1 MDRSSDDRERIW
13 TPATGRASHREGVWP
28 LVTAA
33 EMQALDRQTIEGQGI
48 AGEILMES
56 AGRALVAP
64 ALALRAGSPRSP
76 SRGLSI
82 GRLSSGPLSSG
93 RKGPII
99 ALCGAGNNG
108 GDGFVAVRHLVAE
121 GIAAEAVLLG
131 DPERLPP
138 DAAANWRRLV
148 ELGGPRPVYQIVRP
162 DDERF
167 DWAALFEI
175 ASVAIDALFGTGLK
189 RPIEGAAA
197 RLIEALNAARG
208 RGLRVLAVDLPS
220 GIAADTGQILGS
232 AVAADL
238 TVTISLPKPGLA
250 LEPGRSR
257 AGRIEVARV
266 GIADPDP
273 DRPLRIELWNARAAA
288 VRFPP
293 RPRDGHKG
301 RFGHVLIAA
310 GSAGK
315 WGAASLASRAAL
327 RAGAGLVTLV
337 VPDVPGLALPNLCA
351 EVMTERAAATGS
363 GGFGSAAAKVI
374 EELANAR
381 SVLALGPGLGLDPE
395 TVACVLRCVE
405 SIERPLVVDAD
416 GLNALQGEL
425 ERLRRRRAPTVLTP
439 HPGEAARL
447 LESDAATLNA
457 DRITAARRLAD
468 LSGAVVVLKG
478 AGSIVAEPGGRALI
492 VPTGGPALASGGTG
506 DVLTGLVAALLAAG
520 QTAFDAAAL
529 AAWWHAATADRL
541 PQAELGFGLLASEL
555 ADALPAC
562 ARALQA
568 EAVSEGMSEA
578 MSEAMSEEQADG
590 QDGDDGSARRFALQL
605 RFPGP

>member
-1 MDRSSDDRERIW
+1 MGRATDREKTR
-13 TPATGRASHREGVWP
+13 TPVTARASHREGVWP

-64 ALALRAGSPRSP
+64 ALSLRAGSPHSR
-76 SRGLSI
+76 SRGLTT
-82 GRLSSGPLSSG
+82 GRPGT
-93 RKGPII
+93 II
-99 ALCGAGNNG
+99 AVCGAGNNG

-121 GIAAEAVLLG
+121 GIDAEAVLLG

-148 ELGGPRPVYQIVRP
+148 ELGGPRPVCRIVRP

-167 DWAALFEI
+167 DWGALFEV

-197 RLIEALNAARG
+197 HLIEALNAARG

-220 GIAADTGQILGS
+220 GIGADTGQILGH

-351 EVMTERAAATGS
+351 EVMTERAAATDS

-447 LESDAATLNA
+447 LDSDAATLNA
-457 DRITAARRLAD
+457 DRISAARRLAD
-468 LSGAVVVLKG
+468 RSGAVVVLKG
-478 AGSIVAEPGGRALI
+478 AGSVVAEPGGRALI

-506 DVLTGLVAALLAAG
+506 DVLTGVVAALLAAG
-520 QTAFDAAAL
+520 QTAFEAAAL

-541 PQAELGFGLLASEL
+541 PQAEPGFGLLASEL

-562 ARALQA
+562 ARALQV
-568 EAVSEGMSEA
+568 EAFSPEESEK
-578 MSEAMSEEQADG
+578 QADG

>member
-1 MDRSSDDRERIW
+1 MGGSSIDREKIE
-13 TPATGRASHREGVWP
+13 AQVAGRASLRATHRAAHRAAHRDGVWP

-33 EMQALDRQTIEGQGI
+33 EMQALDRETIDGRGI

-56 AGRALVAP
+56 AGRAFVSP
-64 ALALRAGSPRSP
+64 ALALRAES
-76 SRGLSI
+76 SRGRSGSASRGGP
-82 GRLSSGPLSSG
+82 GR
-93 RKGPII
+93 IV
-99 ALCGAGNNG
+99 AVCGAGNNG

-121 GIAAEAVLLG
+121 GIEAEAVLLG

-148 ELGGPRPVYQIVRP
+148 GLGGPCLVARVVRP

-167 DWAALFEI
+167 DWAALFDG
-175 ASVAIDALFGTGLK
+175 ASVVIDALFGTGLK

-197 RLIEALNAARG
+197 RAIDAINAARG

-220 GIAADTGQILGS
+220 GISADTGQIFGT
-232 AVAADL
+232 AVAADFTL
-238 TVTISLPKPGLA
+238 TISLPKPGLS

-273 DRPLRIELWNARAAA
+273 ARPLRIELWNARAAA
-288 VRFPP
+288 ARLPP

-301 RFGHVLIAA
+301 RFGHVLVAA

-351 EVMTERAAATGS
+351 EVMTERAAATAS
-363 GGFGSAAAKVI
+363 GGFASAAAKAI

-395 TVACVLRCVE
+395 TVACVRRCVE
-405 SIERPLVVDAD
+405 SIERPIVVDAD
-416 GLNALQGEL
+416 ALNALQGEL

-447 LESDAATLNA
+447 LESDATAINA
-457 DRITAARRLAD
+457 DRIGAARRLAD
-468 LSGAVVVLKG
+468 LSGSVVVLKG
-478 AGSIVAEPGGRALI
+478 AGTVVAEPGGRALV
-492 VPTGGPALASGGTG
+492 VPTGGSALAAGGTG
-506 DVLTGLVAALLAAG
+506 DVLTGVVAALLAAG
-520 QTAFDAAAL
+520 QMPFEAAGL
-529 AAWWHAATADRL
+529 AAWWHAAAADRL

-568 EAVSEGMSEA
+568 EAISADESEQRA
-578 MSEAMSEEQADG
+578 AEQDR
-590 QDGDDGSARRFALQL
+590 DHGSARRFALQL